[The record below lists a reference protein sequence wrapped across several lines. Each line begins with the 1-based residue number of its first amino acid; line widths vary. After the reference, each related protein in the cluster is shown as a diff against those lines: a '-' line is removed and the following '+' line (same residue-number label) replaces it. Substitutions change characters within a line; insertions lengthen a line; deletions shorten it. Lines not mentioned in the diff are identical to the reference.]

1 MNRITI
7 LLILA
12 IAISLWL
19 LNHHYFH
26 FTPQGVRNAILG
38 FGVWAPLVYIA
49 VYTVRPLFFF
59 PATVLCLA
67 GGLAFGPLWGTVY
80 TILGFTGDSIL
91 VFLLARRYG
100 TRFLRAPEGN
110 IRQWQERLARRGF
123 LTVASLRLIPIVPF
137 DVISFAAGLSPIRFL
152 PYLAGTV
159 LGTIP
164 VTFAYSFL
172 GDRLSHGVSPALLPA
187 LLLVLVLGV
196 IPVWWARRRT
206 AR

>member
-1 MNRITI
+1 MKMLR
-7 LLILA
+7 LA
-12 IAISLWL
+12 LVLAAAVSLWL
-19 LNHHYFH
+19 INHYYFH
-26 FTPQGVRNAILG
+26 FTPQGVRDAILS
-38 FGVWAPLVYIA
+38 FGIWAPLIYIA

-67 GGLAFGPLWGTVY
+67 GGLAFGPLWGTFY
-80 TILGFTGDSIL
+80 TILGFTGDSML

-100 TRFLRAPEGN
+100 TRFIRPPEGN
-110 IRQWQERLARRGF
+110 IRKWQERLARKGF
-123 LTVASLRLIPIVPF
+123 LAVASLRLIPVVPF
-137 DVISFAAGLSPIRFL
+137 DLISFAAGLSPIRFL

-172 GDRLSHGVSPALLPA
+172 GDRLSHGLSPALLPGLA
-187 LLLVLVLGV
+187 AVLLLAV
-196 IPVWWARRRT
+196 IPVLLVRRRS

>member
-1 MNRITI
+1 MNRFKI
-7 LLILA
+7 LLVLA
-12 IAISLWL
+12 AALSLWL
-19 LNHHYFH
+19 INHYYFH
-26 FTPQGVRNAILG
+26 FTPQGVRDTIVG
-38 FGVWAPLVYIA
+38 FGVWAPLLYIA

-67 GGLAFGPLWGTVY
+67 GGLAFGPYWGTVY
-80 TILGFTGDSIL
+80 TIFGFTGDSVL

-100 TRFLRAPEGN
+100 ARFIRVPEGG
-110 IRQWQERLARRGF
+110 IRQWQERLAGRGF

-137 DVISFAAGLSPIRFL
+137 DVVSLAAGLSPIRFL

-172 GDRLSHGVSPALLPA
+172 GDHLSRGLSPALLPA
-187 LLLVLVLGV
+187 LVLVLVLAV
-196 IPVWWARRRT
+196 LPVWWLRRRS